1 MFPIVVLVLDVDYH
15 EGDTKPL
22 SDQQMHDKLK
32 AMNINHIIC
41 RTFDPNNQYAYRIFI
56 ETLPIEQTAENLKA
70 IYAVA
75 NEKLGINSDLAVT
88 DKARMF
94 FCYASSR
101 PSLKSFYDGKA
112 FEITSD
118 EISKK
123 QSELKTLPVKILSTQ
138 NDEPRKNSVAK
149 DFSSLGD
156 IKIYREPEVIRKN
169 DWVDFS
175 ALKKS
180 KALNDE
186 DNIKKFLIEKM
197 DAIFSESH
205 TFSIRAND
213 KNPSGHFKKVN
224 DHFIFTDFGETQNG
238 NDLLEFYSTHKG
250 LSLSQAAKEICDYFW
265 KRKWIGGEYDDN
277 IEGLE

>member
-1 MFPIVVLVLDVDYH
+1 M
-15 EGDTKPL
+15 
-22 SDQQMHDKLK
+22 
-32 AMNINHIIC
+32 
-41 RTFDPNNQYAYRIFI
+41 
-56 ETLPIEQTAENLKA
+56 
-70 IYAVA
+70 
-75 NEKLGINSDLAVT
+75 
-88 DKARMF
+88 
-94 FCYASSR
+94 
-101 PSLKSFYDGKA
+101 
-112 FEITSD
+112 
-118 EISKK
+118 
-123 QSELKTLPVKILSTQ
+123 
-138 NDEPRKNSVAK
+138 
-149 DFSSLGD
+149 
-156 IKIYREPEVIRKN
+156 IRKN

-205 TFSIRAND
+205 AFSIRAND
-213 KNPSGHFKKVN
+213 KNPSRHFKKVN

-277 IEGLE
+277 IKGLE